1 MSITTQI
8 LLSAFVITFVMGAVA
23 VKTNF
28 CTMGAVSDV
37 VNMGDTGRLRAWL
50 FAIAVAIAGVAGLQ
64 WAGVIDMS
72 LTASNDTAVP
82 PYRTAMFAWP
92 RYVLGG
98 LLFGIGMTIGSGC
111 GNKNLLRV
119 GGGNLKSLFT
129 LAAMGAGAY
138 LMLFTNFG
146 YNVFLRWMQPLFVD
160 LGARDIPHQGLH
172 GLLAALIG
180 RDAPWLEYAVAGA
193 LAAGLALW
201 AFRSADF
208 RGRRDNILGGFTV
221 GAAVV
226 AAWFVTAGPWG
237 QQWME
242 EVEFLDERPIAVGA
256 QALTFVQPSGQFLH
270 WAESGFATTL
280 VSFAMLAALGAIV
293 GSFVY
298 SVLTRS
304 FRLEWF
310 ASGRDFVNHVAGGFL
325 MGIGGV
331 LGMGC
336 TIGQGVSGASTLALG
351 SFLTMGAIILGSAL
365 TMKFQ
370 YYRLVYE
377 DEASLP
383 KALAAS
389 LADLRLLPQGLRQLE
404 RV

>member
-1 MSITTQI
+1 MSITTQV

-37 VNMGDTGRLRAWL
+37 VNMGDTGRLRAWF
-50 FAIAVAIAGVAGLQ
+50 FAIAVAIAGVLGLQ

-72 LTASNDTAVP
+72 LTASNETAIP

-119 GGGNLKSLFT
+119 GGGNVKSLFT
-129 LAAMGAGAY
+129 LLAMGVGAY

-160 LGARDIPHQGLH
+160 FSALEVSHQGLPA
-172 GLLAALIG
+172 LAARLTG
-180 RDAPWLEYAVAGA
+180 LDEGVLEYGLGGA
-193 LAAGLALW
+193 LALGLAAW
-201 AFRSADF
+201 AFRSTDF
-208 RGRRDNILGGFTV
+208 RGRLDNILGGFTV

-270 WAESGFATTL
+270 WAESGFAATL
-280 VSFAMLAALGAIV
+280 VSFAMLAALGAV
-293 GSFVY
+293 TGAFVY
-298 SVLTRS
+298 SLLTRA

-310 ASGRDFVNHVAGGFL
+310 ASARDFVNHVAGGFL

-351 SFLTMGAIILGSAL
+351 SFLTLGAIVLGSAL

-377 DEASLP
+377 AEASVP

-389 LADLRLLPQGLRQLE
+389 LADLRLWPQGLRQLE